1 MTHISRRELLRIA
14 AGLGVALAWP
24 GALWAGDAWVQV
36 PPALMLHTRDNRLAF
51 LPPLL
56 ERLRAAGFVPITYKA
71 WRQQA
76 LAGMLADAAS
86 LVMLV
91 VDDLSM
97 AQGNPSFDAFD
108 RMHGWF
114 ADAQMPAVF
123 AIITAHDQPQ
133 VAARWDTVA
142 GWAAEGFEL
151 ATHTG
156 YHSNLNAADTTPR
169 GDFRAANY
177 RFEITDSARF
187 IEEQVRARGL
197 PDYTVET
204 LVTPYGSGYAYEQPQ
219 PALHAPVVEA
229 CRAASIRMVVG
240 IVQGR
245 EPLPLAALRDE
256 VVYLG
261 RTPPGYLN
269 GADGALRPDADITF
283 RYLDGWR
290 QANAQRRQPV

>member
-1 MTHISRRELLRIA
+1 
-14 AGLGVALAWP
+14 
-24 GALWAGDAWVQV
+24 
-36 PPALMLHTRDNRLAF
+36 MLHTRDNRQGF

-56 ERLRAAGFVPITYKA
+56 ERLQGAGIQSITYKA
-71 WRQQA
+71 WRQRA
-76 LAGMLADAAS
+76 LNRMLTDDN

-97 AQGNPSFDAFD
+97 AQGNPSFEAFE
-108 RMHGWF
+108 RMCGWF
-114 ADAQMPAVF
+114 REAQMPAVF

-133 VAARWDTVA
+133 VAGRWDTVA

-151 ATHTG
+151 ATHTA
-156 YHSNLNAADTTPR
+156 YHSNLNAEDTTPR

-197 PDYTVET
+197 LHYTVST
-204 LVTPYGSGYAYEQPQ
+204 LVTPYGSGYAYQQPQ

-245 EPLPLAALRDE
+245 DPLPLAALRDD

-261 RTPPGYLN
+261 RTPPGYRHDE
-269 GADGALRPDADITF
+269 DGALLPDTGITF
-283 RYLDGWR
+283 RYLDDWR
-290 QANAQRRQPV
+290 QVNLHRRRQV